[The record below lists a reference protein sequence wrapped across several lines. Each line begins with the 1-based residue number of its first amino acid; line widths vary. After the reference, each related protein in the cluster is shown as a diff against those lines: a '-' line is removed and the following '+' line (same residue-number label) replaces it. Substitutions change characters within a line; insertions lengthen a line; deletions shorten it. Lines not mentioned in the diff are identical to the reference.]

1 MIAVGDEATQ
11 VEMNKITRSTD
22 RYLKVKSATDLLNK
36 DFIQQI
42 TGDTCAK
49 GIKHFAVSL
58 LILDMR
64 KSRLRHFS
72 YRKYPKHKNSNPE

>member
-49 GIKHFAVSL
+49 GTKYYAV
-58 LILDMR
+58 
-64 KSRLRHFS
+64 F
-72 YRKYPKHKNSNPE
+72 